1 MTSLESSGTRRSSL
15 PDSTLGSVLTSQTM
29 PVSSTS
35 EKKAHKARLLKNGI
49 ARPTI
54 YEKQFGESLK
64 FRSAQLEKV
73 MDMGPAD
80 LVHISRYHRHSKQEE
95 GEYHYCIG
103 IDTSSLIQPFI
114 YLQTVVLS
122 EKSKGTEKHPEI
134 GTYCCYNCFRHG
146 DLHIRHSFPGAAAP
160 LVQFFPCDSKKVMI
174 TLNTEETDLAGSI
187 WRETYVSGLVRA
199 ILFSDSIERQLP
211 GMCKFN
217 PVPSTKDAKEAVNL
231 MCSML
236 PKGPILG
243 CNDITNSPTL
253 CENYLVEALLQLLK
267 LVQLHDLALQ
277 NIESLEENSQFDF
290 SVLKAQILLDKGEQQ
305 NAVRLMYDVLKTH
318 SRNGWMLQKQ
328 AEFLL
333 GKNRPDLALIPAMK
347 AVECLPTEFR
357 CWRTLIKT
365 YILQKDFKNALLT
378 LNSSPM
384 YSNRKK
390 DTYPALKPKDFNFL
404 YPSEGKIP
412 SVWQDCETFGC
423 ISGYGGIVEFSPA
436 NQINSLSPLH
446 AEVYEQTKLQATFK
460 EAYNLLAIMTR
471 QLGWTE
477 LLRIRSEI
485 FVMDDEYNASVEME
499 KKKELDRN
507 LAAQRATGLEL
518 KARIDGSSSNSS
530 TNNTSGET
538 TSRSTSKNS
547 ANSLSRI
554 STRFRKKWLSERW
567 LDSLFLIFYENMKS
581 VLIWENERRGQD
593 EIEHSALEWELIGNE
608 CFDVHHYESG
618 VVPFQTSLGDRFS
631 VFGCIRLLRYYLL
644 YTQNLQQFR
653 ILNRYDKMKT
663 PKYSQLSPYML
674 SENFVLTLV
683 CKLISWNYRYY
694 GEFSVLCLEVL
705 RQLMNLTDSDSTFIK
720 SKIAVLFSEEKSVDK
735 EGDKLMSPKKEGR
748 RASME
753 RCRGVSVIA
762 DRLIAWLEQFND

>member
-1 MTSLESSGTRRSSL
+1 MTSHENSGERRSSHT
-15 PDSTLGSVLTSQTM
+15 DSTLQSVLSSQAV
-29 PVSSTS
+29 PGFSSS
-35 EKKAHKARLLKNGI
+35 GRKAHLIKGSI
-49 ARPTI
+49 ARPTV

-64 FRSAQLEKV
+64 LRSAQLDKI

-103 IDTSSLIQPFI
+103 IDTSSSIQPFI
-114 YLQTVVLS
+114 YLQSAVLN

-134 GTYCCYNCFRHG
+134 GTYCCYNCFRRG
-146 DLHIRHSFPGAAAP
+146 DLRIRHAFPGVAAP
-160 LVQFFPCDSKKVMI
+160 LVQFFPCDNRKVTI
-174 TLNTEETDLAGSI
+174 TLNSEGSDLTRAIWQETH
-187 WRETYVSGLVRA
+187 VSGLVRA
-199 ILFSDSIERQLP
+199 LLFPDSIERQLP

-217 PVPSTKDAKEAVNL
+217 PISSTKDANEAVTL
-231 MCSML
+231 MCTML
-236 PKGPILG
+236 PKGQILG

-253 CENYLVEALLQLLK
+253 CQNYLVEALLKLLNF
-267 LVQLHDLALQ
+267 VQLYDLALR
-277 NIESLEENSQFDF
+277 NIQALEKTGKFDF
-290 SVLKAQILLDKGEQQ
+290 SVLKVQILLGKGEQQ
-305 NAVRLMYDVLKTH
+305 NAVKLMYNALKH
-318 SRNGWMLQKQ
+318 NPRNGWMLHEQ
-328 AEFLL
+328 AKFLL
-333 GKNRPDLALIPAMK
+333 SKNRPDLALIPAMRS
-347 AVECLPTEFR
+347 VECLPTEFR
-357 CWRTLIKT
+357 CWKILIET
-365 YILQKDFKNALLT
+365 YILQRNFKSALLT

-390 DTYPALKPKDFNFL
+390 DTYPALKPKNFCF
-404 YPSEGKIP
+404 PNPIEGKIVN
-412 SVWQDCETFGC
+412 VWNDCETFGW
-423 ISGYGGIVEFSPA
+423 ISGYGGVVEFSSA
-436 NQINSLSPLH
+436 NQVSSLSPLH

-460 EAYNLLAIMTR
+460 EAYDLLAVMTR

-507 LAAQRATGLEL
+507 LAAQKAAIFKEKEKTENSSIISSTSNTAGAT
-518 KARIDGSSSNSS
+518 ASSSTGKSS
-530 TNNTSGET
+530 A
-538 TSRSTSKNS
+538 R
-547 ANSLSRI
+547 SLSQI

-618 VVPFQTSLGDRFS
+618 VVPFQTALSDRFS
-631 VFGCIRLLRYYLL
+631 IFGSMRLLEYYLS
-644 YTQNLQQFR
+644 YTQNMQEFC
-653 ILNRYDKMKT
+653 ILNRYNKMKA
-663 PKYSQLSPYML
+663 PKYSQIAPYML

-705 RQLMNLTDSDSTFIK
+705 KQLIDLSDSDSTFIK
-720 SKIAVLFSEEKSVDK
+720 SKIAVLFKEEVQDGKTSGG
-735 EGDKLMSPKKEGR
+735 GDKIISPEKEGR

-753 RCRGVSVIA
+753 RYRGVSVVT
-762 DRLIAWLEQFND
+762 DRLIAWLEQFNH